1 MGEMLD
7 LAAVCEGIDYAGDIL
22 PGQLIVVRD
31 LYALVRGVDK
41 ERFVVRLAALQHHY
55 AGGDRGAEEEVR
67 GELYHAVDE
76 VVVYE
81 ILPDL
86 LLRAAA
92 VHDAREADYRR
103 RAVRREPRE
112 GVHYK
117 RKVGLRFGCKHAR
130 GSKARIVYEQR
141 VFIARPLD

>member
-1 MGEMLD
+1 MLD
-7 LAAVCEGIDYAGDIL
+7 LRALSKCIDYAGDIL
-22 PGQLIVVRD
+22 RRKLIVVRD

-41 ERFVVRLAALQHHY
+41 EHFVVRLAALQHHY
-55 AGGDRGAEEEVR
+55 AGGDRGAEEEVS

-117 RKVGLRFGCKHAR
+117 RKVGL
-130 GSKARIVYEQR
+130 
-141 VFIARPLD
+141 